1 MSLELLTFDF
11 AVDNNNKVYIVNI
24 QNNDEILTDKRMWY
38 SSVKTM
44 MNNMLKDVLDMVVL
58 PYLND
63 NEIEH
68 TMRWSTLISPS

>member
-38 SSVKTM
+38 SSVKIM
-44 MNNMLKDVLDMVVL
+44 MNNMLKDILDMTVL

-63 NEIEH
+63 NDIEQ
-68 TMRWSTLISPS
+68 TMRWGKL